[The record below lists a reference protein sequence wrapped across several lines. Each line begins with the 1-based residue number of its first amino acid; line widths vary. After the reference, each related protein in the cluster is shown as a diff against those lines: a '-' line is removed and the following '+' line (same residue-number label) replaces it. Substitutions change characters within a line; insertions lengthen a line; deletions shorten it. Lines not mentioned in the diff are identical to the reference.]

1 MMKKITLLGAALLIT
16 TCIFAQKDIPSAQP
30 GVEYGEGVN
39 ASKHLTVTKLE
50 KKLNKDSVYTGSV
63 TGDIVEV
70 CTKKGCFMK
79 LTDDKTGELITVRF
93 KDYGFFMPQD
103 IVGKTVA
110 VEGDAKV
117 TEHSVKQLQHWAEDA
132 GKSSEEIA
140 AIQEP
145 KRTIE
150 IIATGVKV
158 LK

>member
-1 MMKKITLLGAALLIT
+1 MKKIVLLGMALLIS
-16 TCIFAQKDIPSAQP
+16 TCIFAQKDIRSAQP
-30 GVEYGEGVN
+30 GIEYGQGVS
-39 ASKHLTVTKLE
+39 ADEYLTVKKLE
-50 KKLNKDSVYTGSV
+50 KKLDTDSTYSGSV
-63 TGDIVEV
+63 KGNIVEV

-79 LTDDKTGELITVRF
+79 LTDDNSGELITIRF

-117 TEHSVKQLQHWAEDA
+117 TVHSVKQLQHWAEDA
-132 GKSSEEIA
+132 GKSKEEIA
-140 AIQEP
+140 SIQSP
-145 KRTIE
+145 RKTIE